1 MIFLYFLAGI
11 LILYAVLFVYKTKTG
26 SPSVMSRPEHVE
38 RFMKYVR
45 SGIKVADLG
54 CGDGSVLI
62 EAVKHG
68 AASGD
73 GWEIEPLVWLDSRF
87 KIHDLRMGNKVKT
100 HFGDMWGA
108 DLSPYDLI
116 YVYQLTR
123 FAKRFREKIQR
134 ECRPGTIVV
143 ANTYPIPGLSNP
155 RRDGELW
162 VYEIGYK

>member
-1 MIFLYFLAGI
+1 MIFLYFLAGV
-11 LILYAVLFVYKTKTG
+11 LILYAALFVYKTKTG

-45 SGIKVADLG
+45 GGMKVADLG
-54 CGDGSVLI
+54 CGDGSILI
-62 EAVKHG
+62 GAVKHG

-73 GWEIEPLVWLDSRF
+73 GWEIEPVVWLKAKREVRREMLDSR
-87 KIHDLRMGNKVKT
+87 IHI

-123 FAKRFREKIQR
+123 FAKKFREKIAR
-134 ECRPGTIVV
+134 ECKPGALVV
-143 ANTYPIPGLSNP
+143 ANTYPIPSL
-155 RRDGELW
+155 RQIKRDGELW
-162 VYEIGYK
+162 VYEIGHK